1 VIRSGLALEGVAL
14 RLGAFRL
21 ASIDLAV
28 EPGEV
33 LVLLGPNG
41 AGKSVTLEAIAGF
54 HRLAAGRI
62 LLGARD
68 ITDIP
73 PERRRISLLFQN
85 FALFPHLSAAGNV
98 ALALRAAG
106 LAPAPARIAELLA
119 RFGVAPLAARQ
130 PELLSP
136 GEKQRVALARA
147 LAGKPEL
154 FLFDEPFSALDA
166 PTRASLR
173 DSLKEFL
180 RQAGAPS
187 VFVTHD
193 PVEALA
199 LADRLALLRDG
210 AVIQSG
216 AAADV
221 YRAPADRLAARL
233 LGVENILPA
242 RLVDCAG
249 PGWRIRVGEAVL
261 ELAGSNVPH
270 TLPSELFFCLRAE
283 EVVLAAAAGERQSA
297 FPSNHLAARI
307 TAIRHAGALLK
318 ISLDCGFPLIAALT
332 EREARA
338 LNLASGVQV
347 LVEID
352 PMAIRLVG

>member
-1 VIRSGLALEGVAL
+1 VSRSGLALEQVTL
-14 RLGAFRL
+14 RLGAFAL
-21 ASIDLAV
+21 APIDLAV

-54 HRLAAGRI
+54 HRLDAGRI

-68 ITDIP
+68 ITDVP

-106 LAPAPARIAELLA
+106 LAPRAPRIAELLA
-119 RFGVAPLAARQ
+119 RFGVATLADRL

-147 LAGKPEL
+147 LAGQPEL

-173 DSLKEFL
+173 DGLKEFL

-210 AVIQSG
+210 AVIQNG
-216 AAADV
+216 AAAAV

-233 LGVENILPA
+233 LGVENILPV
-242 RLVDCAG
+242 RLVDRAG
-249 PGWRIRVGEAVL
+249 PGWRVALGETLL
-261 ELAGSNVPH
+261 ELAGENAPRTPPAEVF
-270 TLPSELFFCLRAE
+270 LCLRAE
-283 EVVLAAAAGERQSA
+283 DVVLAAEPGERRNAS
-297 FPSNHLAARI
+297 PSNRFVAQV

-318 ISLDCGFPLIAALT
+318 VSLDCGFPLIAAVT
-332 EREARA
+332 QREARA
-338 LNLASGVQV
+338 LDLASGIRVTAA
-347 LVEID
+347 ID

>member
-1 VIRSGLALEGVAL
+1 VSASGLALEQVAL
-14 RLGAFRL
+14 HLGAFRI
-21 ASIDLAV
+21 ASVDLAV

-54 HRLAAGRI
+54 HRLDAGRI

-68 ITDIP
+68 ITDMP

-106 LAPAPARIAELLA
+106 LAPALPRITELLA
-119 RFGVAPLAARQ
+119 RFGVAPLADRL

-147 LAGKPEL
+147 LAGQPEL

-166 PTRASLR
+166 PTRAALR
-173 DSLKEFL
+173 DGLKEFL

-233 LGVENILPA
+233 LGVENILPV
-242 RLVDCAG
+242 RLVERAG
-249 PGWRIRVGEAVL
+249 LGWRIAVGEAVL
-261 ELAGSNVPH
+261 ELPGSNAPH
-270 TLPSELFFCLRAE
+270 ALPPELFLCLRAE
-283 EVVLAAAAGERQSA
+283 DVALAAASGDRQGA
-297 FPSNHLAARI
+297 CPSNRLAARV

-318 ISLDCGFPLIAALT
+318 VSLDCGFPLVAALT
-332 EREARA
+332 QRDARA
-338 LNLASGVQV
+338 LDLASGIP
-347 LVEID
+347 LIADID
-352 PMAIRLVG
+352 PLAIRLVG